1 MNFVIEKNVTIT
13 KRERIILRL
22 AFILL
27 GIFLSCMIFILRGVN
42 PLYAFFKIFKGSF
55 FGIFGLKETIMKAI
69 PLLLIGTGLVV
80 SFKGR
85 FWNIGAEGQLL
96 IGATIATWI
105 GLNFGEKLPCVLVF
119 MFLGGFIG
127 GAIWGIVPA
136 YLKVKFGINEII
148 STLMFNYIAYQ
159 FVQYLVYGPWKGKT
173 KYGFPYTDNLPTKAT
188 IPLIKGSRIH
198 LLTLIIG
205 VVLLFLVYF
214 FTNKT
219 KYGYEI
225 KVVGENPYAAKYA
238 GISFLKVALVVMIIS
253 GGLAGIAG
261 VGEVAAI
268 HKHLTYPEQI
278 SSGYGYAGIIVA
290 WLSGLNPLLVIVS
303 SLFFGGL
310 LVGGDIIQTSFGFP
324 VATIQIFNGLILI
337 SLLISTFLT
346 EYKIKVRR

>member
-1 MNFVIEKNVTIT
+1 MNFVIEKNVNIT
-13 KRERIILRL
+13 KREKIILKL
-22 AFILL
+22 AFIIL
-27 GIFLSCMIFILRGVN
+27 GIFLSCLIFILRGVN
-42 PLYAFFKIFKGSF
+42 PFYAFFKIFKGSF
-55 FGIFGLKETIMKAI
+55 FGIFGFKETIMKAI

-96 IGATIATWI
+96 IGATVATWI
-105 GLNFGEKLPCVLVF
+105 GLNFGEKLPCVLFF

-127 GAIWGIVPA
+127 GAIWGVIPA

-173 KYGFPYTDNLPTKAT
+173 KYGFPYTDNLPLRAT

-198 LLTLIIG
+198 ILTLIIG
-205 VVLLFLVYF
+205 VSLLLLVYF

-225 KVVGENPYAAKYA
+225 KVVGENPSAAKYA

-253 GGLAGIAG
+253 GGFAGIAG

-290 WLSGLNPLLVIVS
+290 WLSGLNPLLVLIS